1 MLPGHACGV
10 RLSKESEIIMGTKIV
25 NKVTLEQRVRKLIAG
40 TLKHPPAGPLT
51 VDGQSLTADALA
63 QVLQSLVDAL
73 AKVSAARAAW
83 KEALNEMRV
92 VHAKVVPFIGRYKSV
107 LAGMYGDAPATLED
121 YGMAPRKAPV
131 PKTAEQKAAAA
142 ALRKATRAVRH
153 TMGKRQKKAIKASAP
168 VTKPESGAVQ
178 TPAGAP
184 SPAAQP
190 TTATKPS

>member
-1 MLPGHACGV
+1 
-10 RLSKESEIIMGTKIV
+10 MGTKIV
-25 NKVTLEQRVRKLIAG
+25 NKGTLEQRVRKLIAG
-40 TLKHPPAGPLT
+40 TLKHPPTGPLT
-51 VDGQSLTADALA
+51 VDGQPLTADALV
-63 QVLQSLVDAL
+63 QVLQGLVDAL
-73 AKVSAARAAW
+73 AKVSAARAQW
-83 KEALNEMRV
+83 QEALNEMHD
-92 VHAKVVPFIGRYKSV
+92 VHAKVVPFIGRYRSV

-121 YGMAPRKAPV
+121 YGLTPRKVPV

-153 TMGKRQKKAIKASAP
+153 TMGKRQRKAVKASAP

-178 TPAGAP
+178 APAGAP

>member
-1 MLPGHACGV
+1 MKAIAPVPTRAGCPGTPARFAFRKRV
-10 RLSKESEIIMGTKIV
+10 KVIMGTKIV
-25 NKVTLEQRVRKLIAG
+25 NKATLEQRVRKLIAG

-51 VDGQSLTADALA
+51 VDGQSLTADAIV

-73 AKVSAARAAW
+73 VKVGAARAAW
-83 KEALNEMRV
+83 QEALNEMHG

-153 TMGKRQKKAIKASAP
+153 TMGKRQKLPLRRGTSGIRPRFALRSASAA
-168 VTKPESGAVQ
+168 SL
-178 TPAGAP
+178 
-184 SPAAQP
+184 
-190 TTATKPS
+190 